1 MVLKHDHY
9 DGITV
14 DLLIAQR
21 LHLFNLFFFI
31 ATLTAWV
38 CQRWLCSWWLPLEL
52 WITSCPP
59 SATTMHARGRRSAQL
74 ERHTVLKMYTCRIF
88 GVVATERTKNCS
100 LFLNAWFG
108 STRTSVKGSC
118 MPIHCISLYIYSH
131 AVCCRHITT

>member
-88 GVVATERTKNCS
+88 GVVATERRKKLNTCYIYAS
-100 LFLNAWFG
+100 LGGVLM
-108 STRTSVKGSC
+108 TRTLPTR
-118 MPIHCISLYIYSH
+118 MQNAYS
-131 AVCCRHITT
+131 A